1 MTQTTT
7 RERTTERFRRY
18 DEVATPTRSAPAPS
32 GAILRTLGAL
42 TLLAVGA
49 VHLDQYFAVHFQVIP
64 TIGPL
69 FVLNF
74 AAATAMGLLLLVP
87 FERMPGTRRAFGAL
101 LALGGIGLAATS
113 FVFLFLSEHQ
123 PLFGFQDYG
132 YRPAVIAALVA
143 EAATVVLLG
152 SYLAVLQRRP

>member
-1 MTQTTT
+1 MTQTRTVERAVERPRSFDHATT
-7 RERTTERFRRY
+7 PEPAR
-18 DEVATPTRSAPAPS
+18 APS
-32 GAILRTLGAL
+32 GAALRMLGAL

-49 VHLDQYFAVHFQVIP
+49 VHLDQYFAVHFRVIP

-74 AAATAMGLLLLVP
+74 AAATVMGLLLLLP
-87 FERMPGTRRAFGAL
+87 YERTAGPRRAFGGL
-101 LALGGIGLAATS
+101 LALGGMGLAAVA
-113 FVFLFLSEHQ
+113 FVFLFVSEHQ

-132 YRPAVIAALVA
+132 YRPAILAALAA

-152 SYLAVLQRRP
+152 TYLATLARRR

>member
-1 MTQTTT
+1 MTQTRTV
-7 RERTTERFRRY
+7 ERAVERPRSF
-18 DEVATPTRSAPAPS
+18 DHAKTPEPARAPS
-32 GAILRTLGAL
+32 GAALRMLGAL

-49 VHLDQYFAVHFQVIP
+49 VHLDQYFAVHFRVIP

-74 AAATAMGLLLLVP
+74 AAATAMGLLLLLP
-87 FERMPGTRRAFGAL
+87 YERTAGPRRIFGGL
-101 LALGGIGLAATS
+101 LALGGMGLAAIA
-113 FVFLFLSEHQ
+113 FVFLFVSEHQ

-132 YRPAVIAALVA
+132 YRPAILAALAA

-152 SYLAVLQRRP
+152 AYLATLARRR